1 MSSRCGIDAPGSI
14 DLVRV
19 PESGPVELV
28 IADSGSWDGS
38 DHRQILLQ
46 EKLNRYLE
54 FVLDGELA
62 TAQPE
67 SAGRPWTIVIESSST
82 PDPRTIAYLRRAD
95 NELRRSGGGCVLRL
109 VQPPA
114 H

>member
-1 MSSRCGIDAPGSI
+1 MSSPVGIDAPGVI
-14 DLVRV
+14 DRVRL

-28 IADSGSWDGS
+28 IEQNGGWDGS

-62 TAQPE
+62 AAHPL
-67 SAGRPWTIVIESSST
+67 SADRQWMIVIESAST
-82 PDPRTIAYLRRAD
+82 PDARTLGYVRQAD
-95 NELRRSGGGCVLRL
+95 AELRRSGGGCLLRL
-109 VQPPA
+109 GCSPA